1 MFLVGETILF
11 VCAPL
16 QSDLIPPNAL
26 APLPRTTLFLNYFP
40 PLEKWRLGLSGFLL
54 LLFLTWESVTPAF
67 RWFRNRNSRLMHGWR
82 NYLLGFI
89 NVVFAG
95 IFFVRAWLLAAS
107 WADTHSF
114 GLLNVWHLPAPV
126 RLVIAVLLL
135 DLWTYA
141 WHRTNHHVSFLWR
154 FHRTHHTELAMDVTS
169 AVRFHF
175 GEIVLSGLLR
185 IPLIILLGLQF
196 HELVVYEMLLFGIVQ
211 FHHANIRLP
220 KTVDCVLSW
229 FIASPG
235 FHRVHHSQDLKKAN
249 SNYSSF
255 LSVWD
260 RIFRTVSPE
269 LFAAASDG
277 QEKNPPF
284 GVRGMEQPGHHTLI
298 GLVETP
304 LE

>member
-1 MFLVGETILF
+1 
-11 VCAPL
+11 
-16 QSDLIPPNAL
+16 
-26 APLPRTTLFLNYFP
+26 
-40 PLEKWRLGLSGFLL
+40 
-54 LLFLTWESVTPAF
+54 
-67 RWFRNRNSRLMHGWR
+67 
-82 NYLLGFI
+82 
-89 NVVFAG
+89 
-95 IFFVRAWLLAAS
+95 
-107 WADTHSF
+107 
-114 GLLNVWHLPAPV
+114 
-126 RLVIAVLLL
+126 
-135 DLWTYA
+135 
-141 WHRTNHHVSFLWR
+141 
-154 FHRTHHTELAMDVTS
+154 MDVTS

-277 QEKNPPF
+277 QDKNRPF
-284 GVRGMEQPGHHTLI
+284 GVRGMEHPGHHTLI